1 MIDEFKYVVDNS
13 KYVSIDNT
21 KIDKFINDL
30 GDINYVHWT
39 KEFNLDLSEK
49 EWITL
54 AVIVESMNF
63 CFWRKPKWKIEYKG
77 NLISGSNALF
87 CTVIKQVEKDKNF
100 LNIENLY
107 NLDKNSFYKM
117 FEGVEGECPFLD
129 KRYENFKEAVNVL
142 RKENFFDEL
151 FSIKSGVEL
160 INYVV
165 NNINSFNDKSE
176 YKGRIIHF
184 NKRATLLTNDLY
196 HLSDTIKNNVKD
208 VDNLSGCA
216 DYAIPRTFRD
226 YGILVYNGELANMV
240 DNEIDIPHDSE
251 YEIEIRG
258 NMLYVIELIKNK
270 LKEKNIIVNSVELDS
285 IIWNMGKR
293 ITNRGNSHHTVTIY
307 Y

>member
-63 CFWRKPKWKIEYKG
+63 CFWRKPKWKIDYKG
-77 NLISGSNALF
+77 NIISGSNALF

-107 NLDKNSFYKM
+107 SLDKDSFYKM

-129 KRYENFKEAVNVL
+129 KRYENFKEAVNVI
-142 RKENFFDEL
+142 RNENFFDEL
-151 FSIKSGVEL
+151 FSIKNGVEL

-176 YKGRIIHF
+176 YKGKIIHF

-196 HLSDTIKNNVKD
+196 HLSSTIRNNVKN
-208 VDNLSGCA
+208 VNNLSGCA

-226 YGILVYNGELANMV
+226 YGILVYNDELANMV
-240 DNEIDIPHDSE
+240 DNEIEIPHDSE

-285 IIWNMGKR
+285 IIWNMGKK

>member
-63 CFWRKPKWKIEYKG
+63 CFWRKPRWKIDYKG
-77 NLISGSNALF
+77 NIISGSNALF

-107 NLDKNSFYKM
+107 NLDKDSFYKM

-129 KRYENFKEAVNVL
+129 KRYENFKEAVNVI
-142 RKENFFDEL
+142 RNKNFFDEL
-151 FSIKSGVEL
+151 FSIKNGVEL

-176 YKGRIIHF
+176 YKGKIIHF

-196 HLSDTIKNNVKD
+196 HLSSTIRNNVKN
-208 VDNLSGCA
+208 VNNLSGCA

-226 YGILVYNGELANMV
+226 YGILVYNDELANMV
-240 DNEIDIPHDSE
+240 DNEIEIPHDSE

-285 IIWNMGKR
+285 IIWNMGKK

>member
-39 KEFNLDLSEK
+39 KEFNLDLNEK

-63 CFWRKPKWKIEYKG
+63 CFWRKPRWKIDYKG
-77 NLISGSNALF
+77 NIISGSNALF

-107 NLDKNSFYKM
+107 SLDKDSFYKM

-129 KRYENFKEAVNVL
+129 KRYKNFKEAVNVI
-142 RKENFFDEL
+142 RNENFFDEL
-151 FSIKSGVEL
+151 FSIKNGVEL

-176 YKGRIIHF
+176 YKGKIIHF

-196 HLSDTIKNNVKD
+196 HLSSTIRNNVKN
-208 VDNLSGCA
+208 VNNLSGCA

-226 YGILVYNGELANMV
+226 YGILVYNDELANMV
-240 DNEIDIPHDSE
+240 DNEIEIPHDSE

-285 IIWNMGKR
+285 IIWHMGKK